1 MKSQNKTTEPI
12 QKDAHIVLVLG
23 AGIHNAASTKNA
35 RGNAI
40 AQQLANWDGV
50 QDGLHKG
57 NLLGQTLAW
66 ELNGLDGHV
75 DDDQQA
81 ADRLKARQRKLAKKL
96 RFLAQRAQAFNWQ
109 PPKALQ
115 GLLQSGRVTD
125 VISLNVDLVLEHWI
139 QMTFNSRLLPRVQGS
154 QNAHR
159 RRVFKIGGDLIT
171 FWYPHGDIDS
181 PTNLQFS
188 LSHYAKSLDWMESAR
203 KTYKER
209 EKIGKD
215 EEFETWLDPILSKRQ
230 LLVLGASLDP
240 SEWDLWFALLC
251 RWRNF
256 ARRDAEDWY
265 PGTWVLTRK
274 NESKHQHLPKGY
286 VERLEC
292 DSYPESWQAL
302 LNVVQ
307 SLAAEASENRC

>member
-35 RGNAI
+35 RGKAI
-40 AQQLANWDGV
+40 AQQLASWDGV

-66 ELNGLDGHV
+66 ELNGLDGHD

-81 ADRLKARQRKLAKKL
+81 AVRLKARQKKLAKKL
-96 RFLAQRAQAFNWQ
+96 QFLAQRAQAFNWQ

-139 QMTFNSRLLPRVQGS
+139 QRTFNSRSLPRVQGS

-159 RRVFKIGGDLIT
+159 RRVFKIGEEQIR

-188 LSHYAKSLDWMESAR
+188 LSHYAKSLGWMESAR
-203 KTYKER
+203 QAYKKR

-256 ARRDAEDWY
+256 ARLDAEDWY

-292 DSYPESWQAL
+292 ESYPESWQAL

-307 SLAAEASENRC
+307 SLAGKASDNRH